1 MPHFSFSP
9 KHILIGC
16 HIFHPHSDQGD
27 ISLSPFYRWQDK
39 LLSET
44 HLSWL
49 VHDLPFLA
57 LKVRGHQNEG
67 QLLRSSNPTPIQKW
81 GNRSL
86 EKQGVHSTW
95 ISDRWGGL
103 GPCSPAGQP
112 LATCGHWNPL
122 TVAGSTEIYWESK
135 THIEFQRLVWKK
147 KKNIK
152 KAQ

>member
-27 ISLSPFYRWQDK
+27 ISLSLFYRWQDK
-39 LLSET
+39 LLSEA

-67 QLLRSSNPTPIQKW
+67 QFLRSSNPTPIQKW

-95 ISDRWGGL
+95 ISDRWGG
-103 GPCSPAGQP
+103 SRAVFSSRAAASHMWP
-112 LATCGHWNPL
+112 LKPLNCGWFHWDL
-122 TVAGSTEIYWESK
+122 LWEQNTRWVSK
-135 THIEFQRLVWKK
+135 ASLKK
-147 KKNIK
+147 KKRT
-152 KAQ
+152 